1 VPQAAISSRRDRAV
15 SGGSKVNDSPE
26 QIVASPGPPLS
37 ELKRRWSIYTPG
49 ELKQRCNDLN
59 YGAALVAGLIP
70 QRSLSIVVGDSGL
83 GKSPL
88 LYQAAL
94 CVTAGVPFLGRPI
107 SKGRVLY
114 LDFENGL
121 GDVDDLVG
129 RLSRH
134 LGLADKP
141 EDLLLWNFNDAPP
154 KWDPTLLGSM
164 IRDAKPVWAIID
176 SLGAF
181 APDIEEKAGNVTR
194 VYQEFRQSIREGTSI
209 TGVHHLRKPS
219 SKPDEAPPPL
229 QDDPHRWFL
238 QARGSRALINGC
250 DVRIGV
256 DHCRGAKQISGVD
269 GRLRDVA
276 LVMGG
281 FGRVRGN
288 IPTTFV
294 ARILDEDDEAVGYE
308 ALAGVNLL
316 FNAEQEAAY
325 EALPSTFK
333 FKEAQRVYGKGAQA
347 TTDFLKKCKGV
358 GIMHKEGREYRK
370 VEVAERA
377 E

>member
-1 VPQAAISSRRDRAV
+1 MS
-15 SGGSKVNDSPE
+15 DSPA
-26 QIVASPGPPLS
+26 QIATSPGSTLS
-37 ELKRRWSIYTPG
+37 ELKRKWAIYTPG
-49 ELKQRCNDLN
+49 ELKQRCKDLN
-59 YGAALVAGLIP
+59 YGESLIAGVIP
-70 QRSLSIVVGDSGL
+70 HRSLSIVVGDSGL

-94 CVTAGVPFLGRPI
+94 CVTAGVPFLGRPV

-121 GDVDDLVG
+121 GDVDELVG

-134 LGLADKP
+134 LGLVEKP
-141 EDLLLWNFNDAPP
+141 DNLLLWNFNDAPP
-154 KWDPTLLGSM
+154 KWEPTQLGSM

-176 SLGAF
+176 SLGAY
-181 APDIEEKAGNVTR
+181 APEIEEKSSNVTR
-194 VYQEFRQSIREGTSI
+194 VYQEFRERIREGTSI

-219 SKPDEAPPPL
+219 SKPDEAPPAL

-256 DHCRGAKQISGVD
+256 DNCRGAKQISSVD
-269 GRLRDVA
+269 GKLREVA

-281 FGRVRGN
+281 FRRVRGN
-288 IPTTFV
+288 IATTFV

-308 ALAGVNLL
+308 ELAGVNLL

-325 EALPSTFK
+325 EALPRTFK
-333 FKEAQRVYGKGAQA
+333 FKDAQRGYGKGAQA
-347 TTDFLKKCKGV
+347 TTDFLKKCIGV
-358 GIMHKEGREYRK
+358 GIMRKDGREYRK